1 MNIIRLTNLSITI
14 KTNKM
19 ASIPVKI
26 EPRLVTGIKKFQAIL
41 TAAKAKDI
49 NESDTVVIITDMLDE
64 VFGFNKYTE
73 VTSEFAVKKTW
84 CDLAIKIDDQ
94 VKFMIEVKAIGLPL
108 KDDHI
113 KQAVDYGSNSGVD
126 WVILTT
132 GVKWKVYKIIY
143 GKPISNDLVYE
154 FDFLTLSPK
163 KESDLNMLYY
173 VSRESLS
180 KSVLEDF
187 HEQKQALSKFF
198 LGQIILS
205 EPVLDA
211 IRKTIK
217 KMSPGAKMELAEIKE
232 VVSNDIIKREIIEGD
247 KADESKKKVNK
258 YFKDL
263 EKNAAKAAKTEG

>member
-1 MNIIRLTNLSITI
+1 MAIIPT
-14 KTNKM
+14 K
-19 ASIPVKI
+19 V
-26 EPRLVTGIKKFQAIL
+26 EPRLVAGIKKFQAIL

-49 NESDTVVIITDMLDE
+49 NENDTVMIVTDMLDE

-132 GVKWKVYKIIY
+132 GIRWKVYKIIY

-154 FDFLTLSPK
+154 FDFLSLSAK
-163 KESDLNMLYY
+163 KQNDLSLLYY

-180 KSVLEDF
+180 KSVLEDY

-198 LGQIILS
+198 LGQVILS

-211 IRKTIK
+211 IRKTVK
-217 KMSPGAKMELAEIKE
+217 KIAPGAKMELDDIKAVLE
-232 VVSNDIIKREIIEGD
+232 TDIIKREIMEGE
-247 KADESKKKVNK
+247 KANEAKKKVGK
-258 YFKDL
+258 YFREL
-263 EKNAAKAAKTEG
+263 EKRKMEGIEQPG

>member
-1 MNIIRLTNLSITI
+1 MATI
-14 KTNKM
+14 PTK
-19 ASIPVKI
+19 V
-26 EPRLVTGIKKFQAIL
+26 EPRLVAGIKKFQAIL
-41 TAAKAKDI
+41 NAAKAKDI
-49 NESDTVVIITDMLDE
+49 NESDTVIIVTDMLDE

-73 VTSEFAVKKTW
+73 VTSEFAIKKTW

-132 GVKWKVYKIIY
+132 GIRWKIYKIIY

-154 FDFLTLSPK
+154 FDFLALSAK
-163 KESDLNMLYY
+163 KQNDLGLLYY

-198 LGQIILS
+198 LGQVIMTDA
-205 EPVLDA
+205 VLDA

-217 KMSPGAKMELAEIKE
+217 KIAPGAKMELEDIRE
-232 VVSNDIIKREIIEGD
+232 VVCNDVIKREIIEGD
-247 KADESKKKVNK
+247 KADEAKKKVTK

-263 EKNAAKAAKTEG
+263 EKAAVKAAKVESE